1 MPMRGTLPMRDGR
14 DHNFSLARYPDF
26 FVVCSLAGIG
36 LAATLVIAVV
46 FPASTDLTTLFT
58 QLGGYG

>member
-1 MPMRGTLPMRDGR
+1 MPMRGTLPMRDVR
-14 DHNFSLARYPDF
+14 DHIFSLASYPDF
-26 FVVCSLAGIG
+26 FVVCGLAGIG

-46 FPASTDLTTLFT
+46 FPPDLTTLFS

>member
-1 MPMRGTLPMRDGR
+1 MSNVSPKTNSDV
-14 DHNFSLARYPDF
+14 
-26 FVVCSLAGIG
+26 FVVCGLAGIG

-58 QLGGYG
+58 QLSGYG